1 MPPCINATISI
12 LKKLQYNFPKMGG
25 DEGRLEFFQ
34 KFIRF
39 GSGILPLELFEV
51 DDNGDSGDDDLSHH
65 HLPIADWGKTVK
77 IRVLWMGGSLYY
89 LRTGLLGTRLCLK
102 ID

>member
-1 MPPCINATISI
+1 MR
-12 LKKLQYNFPKMGG
+12 GG
-25 DEGRLEFFQ
+25 QRPEFFQ

-39 GSGILPLELFEV
+39 GSRNLPLELFEV

-65 HLPIADWGKTVK
+65 HLPINDWGKTVK

-89 LRTGLLGTRLCLK
+89 LRTGLLGMTLCLK

>member
-1 MPPCINATISI
+1 MCPSSW
-12 LKKLQYNFPKMGG
+12 KLYL
-25 DEGRLEFFQ
+25 DELSSFGFSLANLE
-34 KFIRF
+34 
-39 GSGILPLELFEV
+39 PDLELFGV

-89 LRTGLLGTRLCLK
+89 LRTRVLRTMLCLK

>member
-1 MPPCINATISI
+1 MCPSS
-12 LKKLQYNFPKMGG
+12 KKLYL
-25 DEGRLEFFQ
+25 DEFSF
-34 KFIRF
+34 F
-39 GSGILPLELFEV
+39 GSSLADLVPDLELFEI

-89 LRTGLLGTRLCLK
+89 LRTGLLGTTLCLK

>member
-1 MPPCINATISI
+1 MM
-12 LKKLQYNFPKMGG
+12 LR
-25 DEGRLEFFQ
+25 EGRLEFFQ